1 MANPIIWTNVQVAT
15 QSAIAAADT
24 ISGIT
29 KASPGVVTTGA
40 AHGWA
45 NGDYVYYNV
54 EGMYQLDERIV
65 RAANIAAT
73 TAELEGLDTTL
84 FGTFAS
90 GTGQVITFGNAVTTA
105 VNVTSS
111 GGEAEFADVTT
122 IHDATRKQ
130 IPTLFS
136 ALTLTF
142 DMIFDPADATLLAL
156 KAASDLKATR
166 AIKITW
172 STGAVMVVTG
182 YIGAS
187 LTPTGSAGEL
197 VKTSVVFTA
206 FGRPT
211 YYAS

>member
-1 MANPIIWTNVQVAT
+1 MATPVLWTNVQVAT

-24 ISGIT
+24 ITGIT
-29 KASPGVVTTGA
+29 KANPGVITSVG
-40 AHGWA
+40 HGWN
-45 NGDYVYYNV
+45 NGDYVYYDV

-65 RAANIAAT
+65 RVANKTADAADLEGIDT
-73 TAELEGLDTTL
+73 TA
-84 FGTFAS
+84 FSTFTS
-90 GTGQVITFGNAVTTA
+90 GTGQVITFGNSVTTA
-105 VNVTSS
+105 VGVSAS

-130 IPTLFS
+130 IPTFFS

-142 DMIFDPADATLLAL
+142 DMIFDPSDATLAAL
-156 KAASDLKATR
+156 KAASDLKAKR

-172 STGAVMVVTG
+172 STGAIMVVNG

-187 LTPTGSAGEL
+187 LTPTGNAGEL

-206 FGRPT
+206 FGSPT

>member
-1 MANPIIWTNVQVAT
+1 MATPILWTNVQVAT

-29 KASPGVVTTGA
+29 KANPGVVTST
-40 AHGWA
+40 AHGWV
-45 NGDYVYYNV
+45 NGDYVLYDV
-54 EGMYQLDERIV
+54 EGMYQLDDRIV
-65 RAANIAAT
+65 RAANI
-73 TAELEGLDTTL
+73 TANTADLEGLDTTG

-90 GTGQVITFGNAVTTA
+90 GTGQVITFGNSITTA
-105 VNVTSS
+105 VNVASS
-111 GGEAEFADVTT
+111 GGEVEFADVTT
-122 IHDATRKQ
+122 IHDALRKQ

-136 ALTLTF
+136 PLTLTF
-142 DMIFDPADATLLAL
+142 EMIFDPADATLLAL
-156 KAASDLKATR
+156 KAASDLKQQR

-172 STGAVMVVTG
+172 STGAIMVVNG

-197 VKTSVVFTA
+197 VKTNVVFTA
-206 FGRPT
+206 FGSPT

>member
-1 MANPIIWTNVQVAT
+1 MATPILWTNVQVAT

-24 ISGIT
+24 ITGIT
-29 KASPGVVTTGA
+29 KANPGVVTST

-45 NGDYVYYNV
+45 NGDFVYYNV
-54 EGMYQLDERIV
+54 EGMYQLDERIL
-65 RAANIAAT
+65 RAANIAAN
-73 TAELEGLDTTL
+73 TAELEGLDTTS
-84 FGTFAS
+84 FGTFSS
-90 GTGQVITFGNAVTTA
+90 GTGQVITFGNSVTTA
-105 VNVTSS
+105 VGVSAS
-111 GGEAEFADVTT
+111 GGDAEFADVTT

-130 IPTLFS
+130 IPTFFS

-142 DMIFDPADATLLAL
+142 DMIFDPADATLAAL
-156 KAASDLKATR
+156 KAASDLKAKR

-172 STGAVMVVTG
+172 STGALMVVNG

-206 FGRPT
+206 FGSPT

>member
-1 MANPIIWTNVQVAT
+1 MATPVLWTNVQVAT

-24 ISGIT
+24 ITGIT
-29 KASPGVVTTGA
+29 KANPGVITSVG
-40 AHGWA
+40 HGWN
-45 NGDYVYYNV
+45 NGDYVYYDV

-65 RAANIAAT
+65 RVANKTADAADLEGIDT
-73 TAELEGLDTTL
+73 TA
-84 FGTFAS
+84 FSTFTS
-90 GTGQVITFGNAVTTA
+90 GTGQVITFGNSVTTA
-105 VNVTSS
+105 VGVSAS

-130 IPTLFS
+130 IPTFFS

-142 DMIFDPADATLLAL
+142 DMIFDPADATLAAL
-156 KAASDLKATR
+156 KAASDLKAKR

-172 STGAVMVVTG
+172 STGAIMVVNG

-187 LTPTGSAGEL
+187 LTPTGNAGEL

-206 FGRPT
+206 FGSPT